1 MNYCLACNKA
11 LEGDAK
17 YHDGCLKAFWQEDTP
32 VLELDYELSKIDELA
47 KENVVQRVIVTGVQP
62 KLSLGF
68 TGEEEKNRLT
78 IVGALN
84 GRYILKPPFELY
96 PQMPEIEALSMLLTQ
111 ACGIDTVPF
120 LLIPMKSGE
129 LAYLTKRIDRT
140 TKEKKYPMEDACQ
153 FTERL
158 TEHKYRGSY
167 EQIAKG
173 VITYAQNPLLEV
185 VKFYQQVIVSFLIG
199 NNDMHL
205 KNFSLIAFK
214 DNQYQLAPAY
224 DMVAVKLVIPDD
236 PEELALNLNGKKRK
250 LKRKDFN
257 EAMAK
262 AHIPKKAIENL
273 WNRIEKGMQS
283 WKGLI
288 ESSFINK
295 EQKEVLLEYIEL
307 RARQVGLNF
316 KKI

>member
-1 MNYCLACNKA
+1 MNYCLACNKK
-11 LEGDAK
+11 LKDNLK
-17 YHDGCLKAFWQEDTP
+17 YHESCLKAFWQEDIP
-32 VLELDYELSKIDELA
+32 VIELDYELSKIEELA
-47 KENVVQRVIVTGVQP
+47 KENVAQRVIVTGVQP

-96 PQMPEIEALSMLLTQ
+96 PQMPEIEALSMLLVQ
-111 ACGIDTVPF
+111 ACGIATVPF

-129 LAYLTKRIDRT
+129 LAYLTRRIDRT
-140 TKEKKYPMEDACQ
+140 AKNEKHPMEDACQ

-173 VITYAQNPLLEV
+173 IITYAQNPLLEV

-199 NNDMHL
+199 NSDMHL

-214 DNQYQLAPAY
+214 ANQYQLASAY
-224 DMVAVKLVIPDD
+224 DMVAVKLLIPDD

-257 EAMAK
+257 EAMGK
-262 AHIPKKAIENL
+262 AHIPEKAIENL
-273 WNRIEKGMQS
+273 WNRIEKGIQN
-283 WKGLI
+283 WQEI
-288 ESSFINK
+288 INSSFLRK
-295 EQKEVLLEYIEL
+295 ELKETLLELI
-307 RARQVGLNF
+307 RTRVNQIGLHLND
-316 KKI
+316 I